1 LSAKDTPGPIGLDA
15 FQKRVGEWA
24 DATFTQATPT
34 SIVAHL
40 RREVEE
46 LAATTH
52 LGPPDAEEAEAAD
65 CFLLLLHLA
74 HRRGY
79 SLLGAAHGKFAENRA
94 RRWGQPDAEGVVE
107 HVREEGEATP

>member
-1 LSAKDTPGPIGLDA
+1 MSTQGIPGPIGLDA
-15 FQKRVGEWA
+15 YQKRVGVWA
-24 DATFTQATPT
+24 ESVFTQATPG

-46 LAATTH
+46 LAASTH
-52 LGPPDAEEAEAAD
+52 LGPPEREEEEAAD

-79 SLLGAAHGKFAENRA
+79 SLLDAAERKFAENKL
-94 RRWGQPDAEGVVE
+94 RRWGAPDEFGVVE
-107 HVREEGEATP
+107 HLRGED

>member
-1 LSAKDTPGPIGLDA
+1 LSTNDIPGPIGLDA

-24 DATFTQATPT
+24 DATFTQATPG
-34 SIVAHL
+34 SIVAHP

-52 LGPPDAEEAEAAD
+52 LGPRDAEEMEAAD

-74 HRRGY
+74 SRRGY
-79 SLLGAAHGKFAENRA
+79 SLLDAAHRKFAENQA
-94 RRWGQPDAEGVVE
+94 RRRGQPDAEGVVE
-107 HVREEGEATP
+107 HLREEGEATP